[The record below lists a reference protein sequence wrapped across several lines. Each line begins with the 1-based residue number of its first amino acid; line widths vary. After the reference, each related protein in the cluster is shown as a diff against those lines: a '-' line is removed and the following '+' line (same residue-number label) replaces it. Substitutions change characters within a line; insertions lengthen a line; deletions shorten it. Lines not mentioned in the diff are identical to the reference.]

1 MRDAAGKPFK
11 CAPATL
17 RELRKIKKRMRPKV
31 GSGLAG
37 VHPFTVTDQ
46 PQVTNVKCCFCQKAF
61 NALLFFIVLLPCNP
75 CDHPG
80 CQRLLKPHRRGG
92 TAKGAMTQ
100 QFYYLNG
107 QKIHIYALRFEAWL
121 TLIDINDDD
130 DAESGCCH
138 AHSYAL
144 RHRQIEDIKHFTLH
158 KPKRIWLHSKDLI
171 PSTRSEQHLSA

>member
-61 NALLFFIVLLPCNP
+61 NAL
-75 CDHPG
+75 HPPPV
-80 CQRLLKPHRRGG
+80 QPLRPPWMPATPQTAQAAQLKVP
-92 TAKGAMTQ
+92 
-100 QFYYLNG
+100 
-107 QKIHIYALRFEAWL
+107 
-121 TLIDINDDD
+121 
-130 DAESGCCH
+130 
-138 AHSYAL
+138 
-144 RHRQIEDIKHFTLH
+144 
-158 KPKRIWLHSKDLI
+158 
-171 PSTRSEQHLSA
+171 